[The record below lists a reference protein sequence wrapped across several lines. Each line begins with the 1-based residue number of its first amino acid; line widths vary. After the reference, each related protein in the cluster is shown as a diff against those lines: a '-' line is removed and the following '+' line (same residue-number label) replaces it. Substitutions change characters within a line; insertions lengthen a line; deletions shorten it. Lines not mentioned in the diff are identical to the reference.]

1 MLHYTAEGAL
11 LYDDFHVFPYTHDTV
26 LYYRVP
32 IVLVKPN
39 KIFKNCKRKWND
51 KKKFL

>member
-11 LYDDFHVFPYTHDTV
+11 LCDFPYTHDTV

-51 KKKFL
+51 LKIFL